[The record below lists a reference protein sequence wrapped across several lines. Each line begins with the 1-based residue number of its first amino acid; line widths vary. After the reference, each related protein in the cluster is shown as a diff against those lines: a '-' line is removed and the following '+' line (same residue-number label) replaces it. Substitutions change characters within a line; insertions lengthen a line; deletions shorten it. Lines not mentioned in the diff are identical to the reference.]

1 MNEFTI
7 FNNTIWFSDA
17 DSVYKHLYPEHGF
30 EVESLGV
37 SDRFVSEDA
46 FIAQRNLKD
55 EYMRR
60 DQKHSETISELR
72 KELKEKQDYI
82 KTLEERIAS
91 QRTANKS
98 IEDQK
103 LDAQLRCGI
112 YREDVMERD
121 NIIKQLEAHNENQR
135 KELASLNKVLECERK
150 RNKELEELYSG
161 AQKDVCMLN
170 LKVMELNQGIRDSTD
185 LTWKEKYD
193 ELSARYTSDS
203 TSLNGVINE
212 LRKRLKQKDE
222 KIEALESGIK
232 ELSDAN
238 DDLKKK
244 IISLEDNEMY
254 TLRLKDRCGKAERT
268 IDVIKDALIDGDY
281 IHHIDLRRNNK

>member
-7 FNNTIWFSDA
+7 FNGTIWFSDA
-17 DSVYKHLYPEHGF
+17 DSVYKHLYPECGF

-72 KELKEKQDYI
+72 KQLEEKQDYI

-91 QRTANKS
+91 QRIANKS

-103 LDAQLRCGI
+103 LDAQCRCGI

-121 NIIKQLEAHNENQR
+121 NTIKQLEAHNENQR
-135 KELASLNKVLECERK
+135 KELCNLNKALERERK
-150 RNKELEELYSG
+150 RNKELEELYSN
-161 AQKDVCMLN
+161 AQRDVSMLN
-170 LKVMELNQGIRDSTD
+170 LKVMELNQGIRDSVD

-193 ELSARYTSDS
+193 KLA
-203 TSLNGVINE
+203 
-212 LRKRLKQKDE
+212 
-222 KIEALESGIK
+222 K
-232 ELSDAN
+232 EC
-238 DDLKKK
+238 
-244 IISLEDNEMY
+244 EMY
-254 TLRLKDRCGKAERT
+254 RRIALRNKKENHDKDVAFSKIVNI
-268 IDVIKDALIDGDY
+268 IDETVTK
-281 IHHIDLRRNNK
+281 KEE

>member
-7 FNNTIWFSDA
+7 FNGTIWFSDA

-91 QRTANKS
+91 QRIANKS

-103 LDAQLRCGI
+103 LDAQCRCGI

-121 NIIKQLEAHNENQR
+121 NTIKQLEAHNENQR
-135 KELASLNKVLECERK
+135 KELAKLNKALERERK
-150 RNKELEELYSG
+150 RNKELDELYSN
-161 AQKDVCMLN
+161 AQRDVSMLN
-170 LKVMELNQGIRDSTD
+170 LKVMELNQGIRDSDD

-193 ELSARYTSDS
+193 ELNAKYTSDS

-212 LRKRLKQKDE
+212 LRRRLNQRDY
-222 KIEALESGIK
+222 KIEVLETGIK
-232 ELSDAN
+232 ELSEAKS
-238 DDLKKK
+238 DLDKK
-244 IISLEDNEMY
+244 IRSLENDENY
-254 TLRLKDRCGKAERT
+254 TTRLKDRCSKAENT
-268 IDVIKDALIDGDY
+268 IDAIKEALIDGNY
-281 IHHIDLRRNNK
+281 IHGIDLRRNNK